1 MNIRTLVSAA
11 TLGSFVAPWT
21 PSLAQEP
28 VEPVTVTP
36 EAAAA
41 DAAPVAEPSPA
52 VAVTATASPT
62 TVAPDVAR
70 IEEIVVTATRRNGYI
85 DDIPASISAYGGED
99 LKAVGVRDTRE
110 LSKLVAG
117 FTAADSGFN
126 TPIYTLRGVGFADSS
141 FANQSTVGV
150 YLDEVAL
157 PYPVMTKGP
166 NLDLRR
172 VEVLKGPQGTLYG
185 RNSTGGTINY
195 IANKPTKTFTAG
207 AEVTGGSYGRL
218 DTEGFISGPITD
230 NLRVRLAG
238 SMSESQTGWQT
249 SNTRPDDRLGKVS
262 KRAARGIADWDVV
275 EDVSVRLAVSGWLD
289 KSEPQAPYAVDIR
302 PQNPLVPG
310 NASISPRLR
319 DYPLIPNNNSNKV
332 ADWNPDGG
340 FGLNDN
346 FWNATLRPQWNIN
359 ENLKLIGLFAYSQ
372 VRSDGS
378 ALPQGGTDLEN
389 IDQFLTGNIR
399 TVSGEVR
406 LEGTIGSTADWLVG
420 VNSNYDEY
428 GIVSEGRGSENSLN
442 FPLYGSTP
450 PLFTPLVLNRGS
462 ARGDGQIRSNGA
474 FADASWAFIE
484 TLKLTAGV
492 RYSREAQ
499 AYSGCTYENADND
512 SIVPL
517 SALFTFAS
525 IARGGSSVVRA
536 GDCGSVDAD
545 GNAGLY
551 SDHLKQD
558 NISYRGVLSWTPIKD
573 TLFYGSYTR
582 GFKSGGF
589 PTVFSVDQASLA
601 PVVQERLDA
610 YEVGAKLGLFDNR
623 VQINSAAFYYDYKN
637 KQLLTYF
644 SDPIFGNLQYLQ
656 NVPKSRV
663 EGGEITATWLPI
675 KNLNLTALGSYVRTK
690 VIEFVG
696 QTATGD
702 DFDFAGRPFN
712 YAPHLQTSLLANYT
726 FTIDNS
732 LNVSP
737 GVVWTHTGE
746 TNSTLEG
753 DPVFKLNEHQIIDV
767 RLGFSAPGQQWQV
780 TAFVRNLT
788 NEFYRASVVNLGDTA
803 FAYAGQ
809 PRIVGVTFSYDV
821 R

>member
-1 MNIRTLVSAA
+1 MNTIRKIVSAA
-11 TLGSFVAPWT
+11 TLGGLVAPW
-21 PSLAQEP
+21 SLALAQE
-28 VEPVTVTP
+28 
-36 EAAAA
+36 AAASA
-41 DAAPVAEPSPA
+41 VAAVPAAVAPAAPE
-52 VAVTATASPT
+52 VT
-62 TVAPDVAR
+62 R

-85 DDIPASISAYGGED
+85 DDIPTSISAYGGED

-117 FTAADSGFN
+117 FTYADSGFN

-195 IANKPTKTFTAG
+195 IANKPTRKFTAG
-207 AEVTGGSYGRL
+207 AEVTGSSYGRF
-218 DTEGFISGPITD
+218 DTEAYVSGPIGD
-230 NLRVRLAG
+230 SIRVRLAG
-238 SMSESQTGWQT
+238 SLSESQSGWQT
-249 SNTRPDDRLGKVS
+249 SNTRPDDRIGKVS
-262 KRAARGIADWDVV
+262 KRAARGIVDWDVID
-275 EDVSVRLAVSGWLD
+275 DVTVRLAVSGWLD

-319 DYPLIPNNNSNKV
+319 DYPLIPGNNSNKV
-332 ADWNPDGG
+332 GDWNPDGG

-346 FWNATLRPQWNIN
+346 FWNATLRPQWTISEDLN
-359 ENLKLIGLFAYSQ
+359 LIGLFAFSQ

-378 ALPQGGTDLEN
+378 ALPQGGTNLEN

-406 LEGTIGSTADWLVG
+406 LEGKFGERADWLIG

-450 PLFTPLVLNRGS
+450 PLFTPLVLNAGS
-462 ARGDGQIRSNGA
+462 AKGDGQIRANGV
-474 FADASWAFIE
+474 FADGSWEFID
-484 TLKLTAGV
+484 TLKLTAGI
-492 RYSREAQ
+492 RYSKETQ
-499 AYSGCTYENADND
+499 SYQGCTYENADND
-512 SIVPL
+512 SILPL

-525 IARGGSSVVRA
+525 IARGGSTIVQP
-536 GDCGSVDAD
+536 GQCGSVDAD
-545 GNAGLY
+545 GNAGLVA
-551 SDHLKQD
+551 DQLKQD
-558 NISYRGVLSWTPIKD
+558 NLSYRGVLSWTPTKD

-610 YEVGAKLGLFDNR
+610 YEVGAKIGLFDNR
-623 VQINSAAFYYDYKN
+623 VQLNSAAFYYDYKN

-663 EGGEITATWLPI
+663 QGAEVTATWLPI
-675 KNLNLTALGSYVRTK
+675 RRLNLTVLGSYVRTK

-712 YAPHLQTSLLANYT
+712 YAPHLQASVLANYT
-726 FTIDNS
+726 FTVGDT
-732 LNVSP
+732 LNIAP
-737 GVVWTHTGE
+737 GVVWSHTGE

-753 DPVFKLNEHQIIDV
+753 DPFFTLNEHQIVDL
-767 RLGFSAPGQQWQV
+767 RLGFSSPGQSWQV
-780 TAFVRNLT
+780 TAFARNIT

-803 FAYAGQ
+803 FAYTGQ
-809 PRIVGVTFSYDV
+809 PRIVGVTFSYDIH
-821 R
+821 